1 MNKAIKLGEVVLLDP
16 EIDFEKG
23 LYPIVKKIRFGGETK
38 QLGLIVGDEAM
49 SSIAED
55 IIYAVL
61 YTANEEQLRAYY
73 RQDDFLYLLD
83 SSQSFNAYFVYRQL
97 LEDPDDELSLIS
109 AIDAHFG
116 GHGHLHIEMTPAELR
131 STYGRNQNIAK
142 FAILGVV
149 VLAFLALVIPELTK
163 EEPTV
168 VPAQPPPPLVL
179 DESQIILLKDALS
192 KKLADKI
199 LADAKMISADPSLA
213 KHKKIKSFV
222 VGQMDQGTGESGQY
236 PPMIA
241 KGEIVYE
248 YDFPANGSENS
259 GNDLYVQNV
268 SIDETMHVEDLA
280 PIGKKLSQECFSAIH
295 TITEVKNISVGSR
308 NDNEIVY
315 DFKDIKPADFLR
327 KYIFAADICPV
338 YIRSLNGVDDAYS
351 GTLVLY
357 KEPAKAQP

>member
-1 MNKAIKLGEVVLLDP
+1 MNKAIKLGEVVILDA
-16 EIDFEKG
+16 ETNFEKG
-23 LYPIVKKIRFGGETK
+23 SYSIVKNIRFGGEAK
-38 QLGLIVGDEAM
+38 NLGLIVSDAAM
-49 SSIAED
+49 SDIAED

-73 RQDDFLYLLD
+73 RQDNFLYLLD
-83 SSQSFNAYFVYRQL
+83 SSQSFNSYFVYRQM

-149 VLAFLALVIPELTK
+149 ILAFLVLVIPELTK
-163 EEPTV
+163 EEPKV
-168 VPAQPPPPLVL
+168 VQAPPPPPLVL
-179 DESQIILLKDALS
+179 DDNQVILLKDALS
-192 KKLADKI
+192 IKLAKKVF
-199 LADAKMISADPSLA
+199 ADAEAISADPFLS

-236 PPMIA
+236 PPMIG

-259 GNDLYVQNV
+259 GNDLYVQNI
-268 SIDETMHVEDLA
+268 SLDETIHVEDLT
-280 PIGKKLSQECFSAIH
+280 PSQKKLSQECFNAVHS
-295 TITEVKNISVGSR
+295 ITEVKNISVGSR

-315 DFKDIKPADFLR
+315 DFKDIKPSEFLR

-338 YIRSLNGVDDAYS
+338 YIRSLNGTDSAYS

-357 KEPAKAQP
+357 KEPAKVQ